1 MLRCPDCGR
10 TFRRQLVR
18 DKPYW
23 VCSGR
28 AAGATRCRSLRVQE
42 EAVYDAFAM
51 LAMKLA
57 GNREYL
63 LSPLIRQ
70 MEDLQARTGGSQQRI
85 QEIDKQLAD
94 LGAQNLVIA
103 RLHTKGILTAS
114 DYAAQAADI
123 GGRITGLR
131 IERRKKLAEDEDSGF
146 LDELKGLRRL
156 LEEAEIGT
164 GFHAGL
170 FEQMV
175 TGITVDSHEKLTF
188 RLIGGLEL
196 AETIHEKGRCKT
208 A

>member
-1 MLRCPDCGR
+1 
-10 TFRRQLVR
+10 
-18 DKPYW
+18 
-23 VCSGR
+23 
-28 AAGATRCRSLRVQE
+28 
-42 EAVYDAFAM
+42 
-51 LAMKLA
+51 MKLA

-70 MEDLQARTGGSQQRI
+70 MEDMQARTGGSQQRI

-94 LGAQNLVIA
+94 LGAQNPVIA
-103 RLHTKGILTAS
+103 RLHTKEILTAS

-146 LDELKGLRRL
+146 LDGLKGLRRL